1 MASNLTNGIP
11 PKPYGHGGRYV
22 VLPQAANAQIYQGAM
37 VASVSATDAALVTGS
52 TSGSGP
58 ICGVAVFDQL
68 GGATDGA
75 VRMQIWTDKVFC
87 FAAGVLAPTDLTPF
101 GTVLYAET
109 DNTVG
114 TGAPGQVIAGRFFGF
129 EDDGTIRV
137 YISSCAS
144 WFDTNANAN
153 DGGTSPFKC
162 RAVVTTLQAYGGST
176 TGILTE
182 TANGAISA
190 ADGVTLA
197 VGDVVFIQEGTT
209 NLTAASDAGPYMV
222 TALGGASA
230 KWVLTRPSWWQTGAA
245 IQESQVIDAS
255 GEGTLYAGTSWRA
268 FCGKGQIVDTND
280 PVFWV
285 REVTQSITLAAGT
298 AIISNVGIR
307 SASKSNV
314 FLTRTATGGTVT
326 STIAYCPTAAGANGI
341 TAGALG
347 TGSVVVQAT
356 VAAGTIA
363 NADTSTLA
371 ATVFNW

>member
-11 PKPYGHGGRYV
+11 PKPYGYGGRYV
-22 VLPQAANAQIYQGAM
+22 VLPQAATAQIYQGAM
-37 VASVSATDAALVTGS
+37 VAVTADGSVVTGT
-52 TSGSGP
+52 TSGSGACMG
-58 ICGVAVFDQL
+58 IAVFDQL

-75 VRMQIWTDKVFC
+75 VRMQIWTDKIFC
-87 FAAGVLAPTDLTPF
+87 MVAGVLAPTDQTPF
-101 GTVLYAET
+101 GTVLYMET

-114 TGAPGQVIAGRFFGF
+114 TGAPGQVIAGRFYGF
-129 EDDGTIRV
+129 EDDGTVRLYV
-137 YISSCAS
+137 SPAGS
-144 WFDTNANAN
+144 WNDANAN
-153 DGGTSPFKC
+153 SSDGGTSPFKC
-162 RAVVTTLQAYGGST
+162 RAVVTTLQVYGGST

-182 TANGAISA
+182 TANGAISG

-209 NLTAASDAGPYMV
+209 NLTAASDAGPYV
-222 TALGGASA
+222 VSALGGASA
-230 KWVLTRPSWWQTGAA
+230 KWVLTRPSWWQTGAT
-245 IQESQVIDAS
+245 IQQSQVIDVS

-268 FCGKGQIVDTND
+268 FCGKAQVVDTND

-298 AIISNVGIR
+298 ATISNVGIR

-347 TGSVVVQAT
+347 TGSVVVQAV
-356 VAAGTIA
+356 VAAGTIE